1 MRLLL
6 AAILLLASCSQQTP
20 TPEKVQHYRLSGEV
34 VRLLKDDLV
43 AVIKHETIT
52 DEKGDVWMDAMTME
66 FPVKDPKIFERLKV
80 GAHIRARVNQSDSS
94 YDYWIDEVVLA
105 KP

>member
-1 MRLLL
+1 
-6 AAILLLASCSQQTP
+6 
-20 TPEKVQHYRLSGEV
+20 
-34 VRLLKDDLV
+34 
-43 AVIKHETIT
+43 
-52 DEKGDVWMDAMTME
+52 MDAMTME